1 MPDEP
6 GPPSESAIRP
16 DAGFLATV
24 DTRSGETVSLCY
36 QCRKC
41 TNGCP
46 LTFAM
51 DLMPNQV
58 MRMVQLGL
66 QDEVLRSQTIWVCAS
81 CQTCTAR
88 CPNDIDIAHLMDKLR
103 QLSREAGVAGDPK
116 ILKFHEALLHSVRRH
131 GRLFE
136 LGMVGRYKLTSMDL
150 FSGTKLGMELLKR
163 GKLKFLPHNI
173 KGKKEVRDMFD
184 KEKEG

>member
-1 MPDEP
+1 MSDGLISTQTAPV
-6 GPPSESAIRP
+6 RP
-16 DAGFLATV
+16 DSAFLADV
-24 DTRSGETVSLCY
+24 NAQSGENVSLCY

-66 QDEVLRSQTIWVCAS
+66 EDEVLRSKTIWVCAA

-88 CPNDIDIAHLMDKLR
+88 CPNDIDIAHLMDTLR
-103 QLSREAGVAGDPK
+103 RMSLEAGIPPAEPK
-116 ILKFHEALLHSVRRH
+116 VVKFHKALLHSVRRH

-150 FSGTKLGMELLKR
+150 FSGTKLGMGLLAKGKLHFLPERIR
-163 GKLKFLPHNI
+163 GKR
-173 KGKKEVRDMFD
+173 EVRKMF
-184 KEKEG
+184 KKKG

>member
-1 MPDEP
+1 MSEQPVVPDTAP
-6 GPPSESAIRP
+6 VVPDSAFLTAV
-16 DAGFLATV
+16 DAH
-24 DTRSGETVSLCY
+24 SGECVSLCY

-66 QDEVLRSQTIWVCAS
+66 EEEVLRSKTIWVCAS
-81 CQTCTAR
+81 CQTCTTR
-88 CPNDIDIAHLMDKLR
+88 CPNDIDIAHLMDALR
-103 QLSREAGVAGDPK
+103 QLSRKASMVSEPK
-116 ILKFHEALLHSVRRH
+116 VLKFHQALLDSVRRH
-131 GRLFE
+131 GQMFE
-136 LGMVGRYKLTSMDL
+136 LGMVGRYKLTAMDP
-150 FSGTKLGMELLKR
+150 FSGTKLGIELLKK

-173 KGKKEVRDMFD
+173 KERKEVRDMFKP
-184 KEKEG
+184 KEE